1 MPARKHDEDDVLRE
15 QFEFLL
21 DHGADVRKRLL
32 AMGVPRNPSLDEK
45 GAVLTHGGV
54 LAYACGCSLCNRYN
68 QVRMML
74 LAGME

>member
-1 MPARKHDEDDVLRE
+1 MAPKHDEDDVLRE

-21 DHGADVRKRLL
+21 YHGAAVRARLHE
-32 AMGVPRNPSLDEK
+32 MGIPRNPSLDPN

-54 LAYACGCSLCNRYN
+54 LAYACGCNLCNRYN

-74 LAGME
+74 LAGLE